1 MFLQPRHAVA
11 SLGQSDEYINGRY
24 PPASALL
31 PCKLQPYKLYRAKHI
46 RSGTSVLLPREFQL
60 SNWAAGQL
68 QYQPKGWRNIP
79 QICVKIV
86 CDLVANAGHIN
97 SPKLQTW

>member
-24 PPASALL
+24 PPAPSCLASYNLTSCTG
-31 PCKLQPYKLYRAKHI
+31 PSI

-68 QYQPKGWRNIP
+68 QYQPKGCRIIP